1 MIHRQDLRHGNRLFH
16 HLSGS
21 DLSEKNVG
29 ILHGLGR
36 HNANFESMKQLEA
49 LKAQEI
55 AAELLGPTY
64 RLNPLPEN
72 GGTIYFHAS
81 DPADESFEAVLKLE
95 KTP

>member
-1 MIHRQDLRHGNRLFH
+1 MKPD
-16 HLSGS
+16 
-21 DLSEKNVG
+21 SEKNVG